1 MEQSSSV
8 RLFSEVRSKTFVLT
22 YLRKFWKYSSILIK
36 SDIVRCIAEVIS
48 FIEAKFYPFW
58 SETFRI
64 MINCYNIGCFIGWLP
79 YFQWCSETKNSSFWY
94 GLDVSLFMISKWNI
108 FNRRKNN
115 MWFKI
120 SKSFLLLHFEH
131 LLWSSFWPLE
141 FISRLPMISLQILQ
155 K

>member
-1 MEQSSSV
+1 MFDFSVKLDRKLSVWRTFANSENTVLFWSRATSSDASQKSF
-8 RLFSEVRSKTFVLT
+8 RLLKP
-22 YLRKFWKYSSILIK
+22 
-36 SDIVRCIAEVIS
+36 
-48 FIEAKFYPFW
+48 KFYPFW